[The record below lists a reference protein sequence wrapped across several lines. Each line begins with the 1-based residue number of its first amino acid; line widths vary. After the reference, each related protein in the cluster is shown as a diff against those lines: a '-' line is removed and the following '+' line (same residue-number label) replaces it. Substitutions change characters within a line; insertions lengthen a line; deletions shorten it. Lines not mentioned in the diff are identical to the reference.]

1 MLTGKYVP
9 RPSVQTVANA
19 MDVGNPSNFARILDL
34 YGGSYD
40 DICRDISGFTYN
52 DDQILHTVSE
62 LYNRTGYV
70 LDPHGAVA
78 YRALKDGIEP
88 GAIGIFLETAHPAKF
103 LDTVEGII
111 GEKVEIPAK
120 LQAFMRGEKK
130 SLPMS
135 RKFSDFKKYL
145 MAL

>member
-1 MLTGKYVP
+1 MPWMLEI
-9 RPSVQTVANA
+9 R
-19 MDVGNPSNFARILDL
+19 RILPVFWTL

-103 LDTVEGII
+103 KSAVDSAI
-111 GEKVEIPAK
+111 GTDLPIPSK
-120 LQAFMRGEKK
+120 LAMFMRGEKQTVK
-130 SLPMS
+130 MS
-135 RKFSDFKKYL
+135 PQYPALRKFL
-145 MAL
+145 LNECH